1 MWANLGRG
9 TGAKARSLEGEGE
22 KAEPEVR
29 TPKQTERDWASFKEI
44 SDGAGEEVGLEAEG
58 FFFLDF
64 NP

>member
-1 MWANLGRG
+1 MGDNWSRNWTESTVVGGR
-9 TGAKARSLEGEGE
+9 RER
-22 KAEPEVR
+22 AEPEVR